1 MNTMKTDDMTLINLT
16 PHALVIW
23 GTDGILTIP
32 QSGDVARLTVTRT
45 EKPPINSKAVEIRIS
60 LPVMGEIVGIPAPV
74 AGVIY
79 VVSALVAEKAKR
91 ADVMSPGELKRDP
104 QGRVIGAWGLCAYV

>member
-1 MNTMKTDDMTLINLT
+1 MINLT
-16 PHALVIW
+16 PHELTIW

-32 QSGDVARLTVTRT
+32 PSGDVARLTVTRA
-45 EKPPINSKAVEIRIS
+45 EKPPINSKAVLVPVC
-60 LPVMGEIVGIPAPV
+60 LPVMGEIEGLPLAV